1 MLEHRGSKISMMAV
15 EQHNFQHQYAS
26 LLCPWPESAWQR
38 GGERSIAS
46 SVAMQ
51 CYENTVTTPTFWLL
65 TDVNILAA
73 ELNHEHA
80 SPVRSKTQQTMSL
93 CQCLEDGR

>member
-1 MLEHRGSKISMMAV
+1 
-15 EQHNFQHQYAS
+15 
-26 LLCPWPESAWQR
+26 
-38 GGERSIAS
+38 
-46 SVAMQ
+46 MQ
-51 CYENTVTTPTFWLL
+51 CHENTVTTPTFWLL